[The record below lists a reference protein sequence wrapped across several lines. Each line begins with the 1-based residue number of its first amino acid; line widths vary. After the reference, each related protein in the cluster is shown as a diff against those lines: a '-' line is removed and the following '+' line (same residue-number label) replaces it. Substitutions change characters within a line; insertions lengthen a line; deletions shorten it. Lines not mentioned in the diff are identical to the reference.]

1 MDFLQKYLRFNGEVG
16 YDQLYQVSAEEGNII
31 YEDVFQQRKR
41 YAAFMF

>member
-1 MDFLQKYLRFNGEVG
+1 MDCLQKYLRFNGEVG
-16 YDQLYQVSAEEGNII
+16 YDQLYPVSTGEGNIM